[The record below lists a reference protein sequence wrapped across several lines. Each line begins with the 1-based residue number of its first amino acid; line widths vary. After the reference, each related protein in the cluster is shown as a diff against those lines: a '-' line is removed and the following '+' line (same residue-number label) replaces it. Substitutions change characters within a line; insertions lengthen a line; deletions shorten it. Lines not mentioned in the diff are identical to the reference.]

1 MTFCQ
6 FLSTPSARRATGRRS
21 AATGHPPD
29 FYPRPPQGGRRFSG
43 LCLDLRID
51 ISIHAL
57 RKEGDRQRR
66 TAYESESISI
76 HALRKEGDPPSQI
89 LHQALGD
96 ISIHAL
102 RKEGDRDRCRN
113 AQAGYR
119 ISIHALRK
127 EGDPLPSALM
137 LSRKAFLST
146 PSARRATK
154 RELHPRRTSR
164 NFYPRPPQG
173 GRPSRWSA
181 SWSREQNFYPRPPQG
196 GRQRVPRHRGRP
208 WPISIHAL
216 RKEGDSKNGEK
227 HLRFCFIIKRSA
239 QIWKSLSKNIR
250 KNSCDLHKTA

>member
-76 HALRKEGDPPSQI
+76 HALRKEGDFQFEFDGALLQLFLSTPSARRATSGI
-89 LHQALGD
+89 FGFAVWL
-96 ISIHAL
+96 I
-102 RKEGDRDRCRN
+102 
-113 AQAGYR
+113 

-127 EGDPLPSALM
+127 EGDPRNSPPSGRAGHFYPRPPQGGRRPSRLRLATGAYFYPRPPQGGRLSVRLQALDSCVISIHA
-137 LSRKAFLST
+137 LRKEGDWQAGSAQVQLRYFYPRPPQGGRRIRNHITGFFWQFLST
-146 PSARRATK
+146 PSARRATAK
-154 RELHPRRTSR
+154 TE
-164 NFYPRPPQG
+164 
-173 GRPSRWSA
+173 
-181 SWSREQNFYPRPPQG
+181 
-196 GRQRVPRHRGRP
+196 
-208 WPISIHAL
+208 
-216 RKEGDSKNGEK
+216 
-227 HLRFCFIIKRSA
+227 
-239 QIWKSLSKNIR
+239 KNI
-250 KNSCDLHKTA
+250 SAFVSL